1 MTRDDFLAM
10 PQGITFKPVGVV
22 RTDATQSDVRERGD
36 ELAYD
41 IEVFPEYQEALEGM
55 DGFTHLIVLFHFNQ
69 LRPEQQGVLRVQ
81 PRRMLKFGF
90 TLDQIPLVGVFCLDS
105 PSRPN
110 PIGVSMV
117 KVLQRSGNRIRVQGL
132 EAFDGS
138 PVLDIKPYTPDRAIS
153 DVGVPQWF
161 RRLAEAS
168 GGKV

>member
-1 MTRDDFLAM
+1 MAQEISFRPIGAVHTESGQA
-10 PQGITFKPVGVV
+10 
-22 RTDATQSDVRERGD
+22 DVRERGD
-36 ELAYD
+36 ELIYD
-41 IEVFPEYQEALEGM
+41 IEVFPEYQDALDGI

-69 LRPEQQGVLRVQ
+69 LRLEQQGVLKVQ

-90 TLDQIPLVGVFCLDS
+90 TLDQIPRVGVFSLDS

-117 KVLQRSGNRIRVQGL
+117 KVLGRSGTRIRVQGL

-138 PVLDIKPYTPDRAIS
+138 PVLDIKPYTPDRAILN
-153 DVGVPQWF
+153 VGVPEWF

>member
-1 MTRDDFLAM
+1 MAQD
-10 PQGITFKPVGVV
+10 ITFRSVGVV
-22 RTDATQSDVRERGD
+22 HTESGQMDVRERGD
-36 ELAYD
+36 ELVYD
-41 IEVFPEYQEALEGM
+41 IEVFPEFQEALDGI

-69 LRPEQQGVLRVQ
+69 LRPEQQGVLKVQ

-90 TLDQIPLVGVFCLDS
+90 TLDQIPRVGVFSLDS

-117 KVLQRSGNRIRVQGL
+117 KVLGRRDARIRVQGL

-138 PVLDIKPYTPDRAIS
+138 PVLDIKPYTPDRAIP
-153 DVGVPQWF
+153 DVGVPEWF

-168 GGKV
+168 GGRV

>member
-1 MTRDDFLAM
+1 MA
-10 PQGITFKPVGVV
+10 QEITLRPIGVV
-22 RTDATQSDVRERGD
+22 RTESGQTDVRERGD
-36 ELAYD
+36 ELIYD
-41 IEVFPEYQEALEGM
+41 IEVFPEYQEALEGI

-69 LRPEQQGVLRVQ
+69 LRPEQQGVLKVQ
-81 PRRMLKFGF
+81 PRRMMKFGF
-90 TLDQIPLVGVFCLDS
+90 TLDQIPRVGVFSLDS

-117 KVLQRSGNRIRVQGL
+117 KVLHRSGARIRVQGL

-138 PVLDIKPYTPDRAIS
+138 PVLDIKPYTPDRAIT
-153 DVGVPQWF
+153 DVGVPEWF

>member
-1 MTRDDFLAM
+1 
-10 PQGITFKPVGVV
+10 VV
-22 RTDATQSDVRERGD
+22 HTESGQMDVRERGD
-36 ELAYD
+36 ELVYD
-41 IEVFPEYQEALEGM
+41 IEVFPEFQEALDGI

-69 LRPEQQGVLRVQ
+69 LRPEQQGVLKVQ

-90 TLDQIPLVGVFCLDS
+90 TLDQIPRVGVFSLDS

-117 KVLQRSGNRIRVQGL
+117 KVLGRRDARIRVQGL

-138 PVLDIKPYTPDRAIS
+138 PVLDIKPYTPDRAIP
-153 DVGVPQWF
+153 DVGVPEWF

-168 GGKV
+168 GGRV